1 MNNQEKY
8 KEDRLKQYINH
19 ETIEKAPDEFTSK
32 VMARIR
38 TEVVT
43 EKEAGRLR
51 NRNLIPVISAGITI
65 ILLVAAFMITG
76 NKADDSSTLPV
87 TDLIKNLKVT
97 LPDINLTALFSQN
110 VKGLLMYV
118 FTGIL
123 ILTLFDRALYGVFHR
138 KKEG

>member
-51 NRNLIPVISAGITI
+51 NRNLIPVISACITI
-65 ILLVAAFMITG
+65 ILLVAAFLITG
-76 NKADDSSTLPV
+76 NKADSSTLQV